1 MKFMRYPIKYFENNL
16 VFNHDGECFAYYEL
30 LPYNYSFLSPD
41 EKIQVHDH
49 FRQLIAQNQDGKIHA
64 LQISTA
70 SSIQSVQER
79 SKELVTG
86 RLKEVAYE
94 RIDDQTEALVSMIGE
109 HQVDYRFFIGFKLLL
124 NEEEVSM
131 KAMGKNIKNSLSS
144 FVRDVNHHLMG
155 DFVSMPHEEIRRF
168 SKMESL
174 LQNKISRRFK
184 VRPLDKNDFGYL
196 IEHLHGQTGMAYDEY
211 DYALP
216 LKKLKKETLVK
227 RYDLIKPSRCLIEE
241 NQRYLKIEQE
251 EQTTYVAYFTINSIV
266 GDLEFPSDEIFY
278 YQQQQFDFPIDTSMN
293 VEIVTNKKAL
303 STVRNKKKELKDL
316 DNHAWESD
324 NETGSN
330 VIDALEQVNELEDV
344 LDQSKE
350 SMYKLSY
357 VIRVSASNVDELKQR
372 CNEVKDFY
380 DDLNVK
386 LVRPFGD
393 MIGLHSEFIP
403 ASKRYM
409 NDYIQYVTSDFLAG
423 LGFGATQMLGETGGI
438 YFGYNLDTG
447 RNVYL
452 NPSLASQGVKGSVT
466 NALASAFLGSLGG
479 GKSFSNNLLVY
490 YAVLYGGQALI
501 VDPKAERGNWKE
513 TLPEIAHEINI
524 VNLTS
529 EESNKGLLDPF
540 VIMKKKKDSESLA
553 IDILTFLTGI
563 SSRDGDKFPVLRRAI
578 RAVGQQEERG
588 LLLVIHELRSDPNP
602 LAGPIADHIESFTDY
617 DFAHLLFS
625 DGTVE
630 NSISLEKQLNM
641 IQVADLVLPDAE
653 TGFEEY
659 TTMELL
665 SVAMLI
671 VISTFALDFIHSD
684 RSIFKIVDLDEAW
697 SILQVAQG
705 KTLSNKLVRA
715 GRAMNAGVY
724 FVTQNADD
732 LTDEKL
738 KNNIGVKFAF
748 RSRDMTEIKKTLQFF
763 GVDEEDESNQ
773 RRLRELENGQCLI
786 QDLYGRVGIIQV
798 HPVFEDLF
806 HAFDTR
812 PPTQEKK
819 GGD

>member
-1 MKFMRYPIKYFENNL
+1 MKSY
-16 VFNHDGECFAYYEL
+16 
-30 LPYNYSFLSPD
+30 
-41 EKIQVHDH
+41 
-49 FRQLIAQNQDGKIHA
+49 GKKH
-64 LQISTA
+64 
-70 SSIQSVQER
+70 
-79 SKELVTG
+79 
-86 RLKEVAYE
+86 Y
-94 RIDDQTEALVSMIGE
+94 
-109 HQVDYRFFIGFKLLL
+109 
-124 NEEEVSM
+124 
-131 KAMGKNIKNSLSS
+131 IKNSLSS

-196 IEHLHGQTGMAYDEY
+196 IEHLHEQTGIAYDEY

-227 RYDLIKPSRCLIEE
+227 RYDLIKTTRCLIEE

-251 EQTTYVAYFTINSIV
+251 EQTTYVSYFTINSIV
-266 GDLEFPSDEIFY
+266 DDLEFPSDEIFY

-344 LDQSKE
+344 LDQTKE

-357 VIRVSASNVDELKQR
+357 VIRVSAPNLDELKQR

-393 MIGLHSEFIP
+393 MLGLHSEFIP

-423 LGFGATQMLGETGGI
+423 LGFGATQMLGETEGI

-490 YAVLYGGQALI
+490 YAVLFGGQALI
-501 VDPKAERGNWKE
+501 VDPKAERGKWKE

-625 DGTVE
+625 DGTVK
-630 NSISLEKQLNM
+630 NSISLEKQLNI

-653 TGFEEY
+653 TNFEEY
-659 TTMELL
+659 KTMELL

-684 RSIFKIVDLDEAW
+684 RSVFKIVDLDEAW
-697 SILQVAQG
+697 SFLQVAQG

-724 FVTQNADD
+724 FVTQNAAD

-748 RSRDMTEIKKTLQFF
+748 RSRDINEIKKTLEFF
-763 GVDEEDESNQ
+763 GVDKEDEGNQ
-773 RRLRELENGQCLI
+773 RKLRELENGQCLI

-806 HAFDTR
+806 DAFDTR
-812 PPTQEKK
+812 PPTIEKETR
-819 GGD
+819 